1 MIKKLEWN
9 NDSVLGDLKLDFSKP
24 DGSLYETVIFA
35 GENGTGKTRILETLS
50 TFLNLGTIEP
60 FKEIHY
66 KVNDSEYKI
75 IPNAINPQLGFH
87 ERQKDG
93 DEKVVTITSNRN
105 NNYNKIS
112 DDIEDIRHY
121 GCVYSKARSGFNTKP
136 IKYSTTQQLDKD
148 KYDND
153 DSDDFTNI
161 KQLIV
166 DIKSQDNSSWD
177 KIGARGENVTYDQF
191 HLTSK
196 IYRFEKAFNGFFDS
210 LKFIGVDEESADEK
224 KVEFSKNNKSIKI
237 DNLSTGEKQIVFR
250 GAQLLKNSNNLDG
263 GVVLIDEPEL
273 SMHPKWQAKIFEYYR
288 NLFVKNEKQTTQLF
302 FATHSENVIR
312 AAVNDR
318 DNVLIIILSDENG
331 LIKADKMN
339 DIVLPS
345 VTAAEIN
352 YLAFGVHSVDYH
364 IALYGYFQ
372 LLTGKTK
379 IQDADAHLT
388 LQQEYDVFIHE
399 KNDSYN
405 GRNYQTLSTYI
416 RNKIDHPDS
425 NRVYTDNDLAISI
438 ELLRT
443 VCKRLRQTP

>member
-1 MIKKLEWN
+1 M
-9 NDSVLGDLKLDFSKP
+9 
-24 DGSLYETVIFA
+24 
-35 GENGTGKTRILETLS
+35 
-50 TFLNLGTIEP
+50 
-60 FKEIHY
+60 
-66 KVNDSEYKI
+66 
-75 IPNAINPQLGFH
+75 
-87 ERQKDG
+87 
-93 DEKVVTITSNRN
+93 
-105 NNYNKIS
+105 
-112 DDIEDIRHY
+112 
-121 GCVYSKARSGFNTKP
+121 
-136 IKYSTTQQLDKD
+136 
-148 KYDND
+148 
-153 DSDDFTNI
+153 
-161 KQLIV
+161 
-166 DIKSQDNSSWD
+166 
-177 KIGARGENVTYDQF
+177 
-191 HLTSK
+191 
-196 IYRFEKAFNGFFDS
+196 
-210 LKFIGVDEESADEK
+210 
-224 KVEFSKNNKSIKI
+224 
-237 DNLSTGEKQIVFR
+237 
-250 GAQLLKNSNNLDG
+250 
-263 GVVLIDEPEL
+263 
-273 SMHPKWQAKIFEYYR
+273 
-288 NLFVKNEKQTTQLF
+288 FVKNEKQTTQLF

-379 IQDADAHLT
+379 IHDADAHLT
-388 LQQEYDVFIHE
+388 LQQEYDVSIHE